1 MTASKIATWTLH
13 GDVTPERK
21 RGPPILLKA
30 SPTKQI
36 QKRSAYSREFIKTYV
51 FFDLECTGLI
61 KNEDTR
67 NLHARAFNKAEEHYN
82 VLNNLC
88 IETRKDELPY
98 ITEMSFMAISSEKF
112 DELKAERQKDITW
125 NIENPGSEKPL
136 AKFIPTCTHTRQI
149 NPTMMSETEW
159 NSYERFRL
167 AGGKGIIV
175 HSKKECQRN
184 NTFKEEWPGV
194 IQFFNSL
201 QKPALL
207 IAHNA
212 IKYDLRVIY
221 GELQRNEVLEEFG
234 IPQDIYFIDSYWM
247 AREIEDTIVKEL
259 ATVCKYIKFPK
270 VKIEE
275 VDESERVV
283 IDDSVEEIVQ
293 NDEPKETDHPAN
305 ILDWEKFSASL
316 KKRIR
321 RDGFVRTG
329 AGSWTYKH
337 TNNKFSLPVL
347 YEDLVGGKYT
357 AHYAQQD
364 TEALM
369 HVCLSYG
376 NDFTRYANNSASA
389 LPF

>member
-1 MTASKIATWTLH
+1 MRTVEIMKRSSDFTPTTTPSKIATWTLH

-207 IAHNA
+207 S
-212 IKYDLRVIY
+212 K
-221 GELQRNEVLEEFG
+221 
-234 IPQDIYFIDSYWM
+234 
-247 AREIEDTIVKEL
+247 
-259 ATVCKYIKFPK
+259 
-270 VKIEE
+270 
-275 VDESERVV
+275 
-283 IDDSVEEIVQ
+283 
-293 NDEPKETDHPAN
+293 
-305 ILDWEKFSASL
+305 
-316 KKRIR
+316 
-321 RDGFVRTG
+321 
-329 AGSWTYKH
+329 
-337 TNNKFSLPVL
+337 
-347 YEDLVGGKYT
+347 
-357 AHYAQQD
+357 
-364 TEALM
+364 
-369 HVCLSYG
+369 
-376 NDFTRYANNSASA
+376 
-389 LPF
+389 